1 MQGIP
6 IAIFFDD
13 GVGAGSSRDIAKSN
27 GSIVRSSLPQCG
39 FLVNHEKSDW
49 DPKTIFSWI
58 GFIIN
63 TRLGFIY
70 ATDARIENLCYDL
83 NELCADFEVSASI
96 HVKRLTSVV
105 GKIISLS
112 ACCGNVT
119 QIMTQYL
126 HLIVNSR
133 HSWHSIVFIQD
144 QAKKE
149 LLFWRDNL
157 RNLNGVSFWST
168 PFVPSKIVFSDASS
182 TGCAAYIQGSS
193 LLFHRNW
200 SAAESQK
207 SSTWR
212 ELAVKYSLEAFND
225 NLASHRV
232 HWNTDNQN
240 VVRIVQFSSIIEE
253 LQEFALDIFL
263 FASSHNI
270 RLDLTWILRD
280 QNSEAD
286 HFSKVVD
293 IDDYSVHDDVFIHLD
308 GLWGPHSIDRF
319 ASSYNAKL
327 PRFNSRFLQPGT
339 EAVDAFSQDWS
350 CENNWIVPPTT
361 VVGKV
366 LSVFRDKNC
375 EELAYPA
382 IFLGQARP
390 ETKQRMVKVNYSDI
404 CKSELRRS
412 DRWAPMCVE
421 NIFYKTK
428 KL

>member
-1 MQGIP
+1 MEV
-6 IAIFFDD
+6 ARNSYTYFFFDD
-13 GVGAGSSRDIAKSN
+13 GVGAGSSRDIAKCN
-27 GSIVRSSLPQCG
+27 GSVVRSGLALCG

-70 ATDARIENLCYDL
+70 ATDARIGNLCCDL
-83 NELCADFEVSASI
+83 NELCADLEVFASI
-96 HVKRLTSVV
+96 HVKRLASVV

-119 QIMTQYL
+119 QIVTRYL
-126 HLIVNSR
+126 HLVVNSR

-144 QAKKE
+144 EAKKE
-149 LLFWRDNL
+149 LLVWRDNL
-157 RNLNGVSFWST
+157 RNLNGV

-212 ELAVKYSLEAFND
+212 ELATVKYSLEAFND
-225 NLASHRV
+225 NLAGHRV
-232 HWNTDNQN
+232 RWNTDNQN
-240 VVRIVQFSSIIEE
+240 VVRIVQFGSMIEE

-270 RLDLTWILRD
+270 RLDLTWIPRD

-293 IDDYSVHDDVFIHLD
+293 IDDYSVHDGVFIHLD
-308 GLWGPHSIDRF
+308 GLLDRF
-319 ASSYNAKL
+319 ASNYNAKL
-327 PRFNSRFLQPGT
+327 PRFLTGLICLSRVEERISCLERKRLSLLVLLFALIFCSLNAFFLSGFVLHPWVIARFASRKGF
-339 EAVDAFSQDWS
+339 ARYAFS
-350 CENNWIVPPTT
+350 
-361 VVGKV
+361 G
-366 LSVFRDKNC
+366 
-375 EELAYPA
+375 LAGVCSIY
-382 IFLGQARP
+382 
-390 ETKQRMVKVNYSDI
+390 
-404 CKSELRRS
+404 
-412 DRWAPMCVE
+412 
-421 NIFYKTK
+421 
-428 KL
+428 